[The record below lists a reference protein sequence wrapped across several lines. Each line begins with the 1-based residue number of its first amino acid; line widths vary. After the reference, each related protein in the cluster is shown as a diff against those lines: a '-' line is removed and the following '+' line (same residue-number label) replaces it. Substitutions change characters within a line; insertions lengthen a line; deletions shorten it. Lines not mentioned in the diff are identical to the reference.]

1 VSAKRMAV
9 PSEWEAALVEARAT
23 LLAWGWPVAVVE
35 AAMAYLQAAATAP
48 PECVARVPA
57 WTAALAV
64 ARPAELGVPGEADL
78 ETLTVARFRCLQ
90 RLLEPSSA

>member
-1 VSAKRMAV
+1 MAV

-35 AAMAYLQAAATAP
+35 AAIAYLQAAATAP

-64 ARPAELGVPGEADL
+64 ARPAELGVTEEADL
-78 ETLTVARFRCLQ
+78 QTLTVARFHCLQ
-90 RLLEPSSA
+90 QLLERASA